1 MADSLKSKI
10 QNIYK
15 LSETP
20 IILTNENYKVLGS
33 NNSATAFFGLKKI
46 ADIVENAKR
55 IINDKKTGNFTYLD
69 GKVVYVETL
78 AEEDEVVRVIHISE
92 DTQSSDVKA
101 VFRSSVYEMSYRKS
115 MYNILTSINKIAESL
130 DDKNAALCDNIEDE
144 AYKLFTVLQV
154 LLDRHKCETGLR
166 PHLETYFDL
175 TKALSSVLNQT
186 DMVLRVYDLKIDYS
200 LDEDNILTVSG
211 DKQEFAISLI
221 KLIRGLCCFA
231 EDNVINANLTVE
243 NNTAVISIS
252 VKSNEVISWQ
262 ERSLNTDNFLKH
274 LQNPKKLFNA
284 FFVTDAICEFELDS
298 VKTECLQDGEYTT
311 VKLSLPCEIGATK
324 MLNANPLLF
333 IGDQFSPLTIF
344 FSSLEK

>member
-20 IILTNENYKVLGS
+20 IILTNENFKVLGS
-33 NNSATAFFGLKKI
+33 NNSATAFLGLKKI

-55 IINDKKTGNFTYLD
+55 IINDKKIGSFTYLD

-78 AEEDEVVRVIHISE
+78 TEEDEVVKVIHISE
-92 DTQSSDVKA
+92 DTENNDVKA
-101 VFRSSVYEMSYRKS
+101 VFRSSVYEMRYRQS
-115 MYNILTSINKIAESL
+115 MFNILTSLNKLAENL
-130 DDKNAALCDNIEDE
+130 DDTNAALCENAEDE
-144 AYKLFTVLQV
+144 VYKLFTILQV
-154 LLDRHKCETGLR
+154 LIDRHKCESGLR

-175 TKALSSVLNQT
+175 TKTLSSVLNQT
-186 DMVLRVYDLKIDYS
+186 DMVLRVYDLKLNHTKNQES
-200 LDEDNILTVSG
+200 VLTVSG

-231 EDNVINANLTVE
+231 EDNVVNTSLTVE
-243 NNTAVISIS
+243 NHNAVVSVS
-252 VKSNEVISWQ
+252 VKSNEVIKWQ
-262 ERSLNTDNFLKH
+262 EHSLTADNFLKN
-274 LQNPKKLFNA
+274 LQDSKKLFNS
-284 FFVTDAICEFELDS
+284 FFITDAIREFKLDGI
-298 VKTECLQDGEYTT
+298 KTECLQDGSYTT
-311 VKLSLPCEIGATK
+311 VKLFMPCEIGATK
-324 MLNANPLLF
+324 TLNANPLLF